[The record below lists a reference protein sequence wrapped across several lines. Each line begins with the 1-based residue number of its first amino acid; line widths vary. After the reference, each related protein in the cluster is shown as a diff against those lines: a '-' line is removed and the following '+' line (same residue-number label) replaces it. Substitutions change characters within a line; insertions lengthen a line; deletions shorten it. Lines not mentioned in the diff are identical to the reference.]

1 MPLPSRFD
9 VIIIGGGPAGL
20 SAGLYTARAKLKTLL
35 IEGSAIGGRMSE
47 AWEIENYP
55 GFTEAVH
62 GYDLGQKMFEQ
73 ATKFGVENAQSS
85 VTAIKVDG
93 TVKTVTTNIG
103 DYVAPAV
110 IIAGGSERR
119 KLGVPGE
126 KELAGR
132 GVSFCATCDGPFFRD
147 KVVAVIG
154 GGNGALNE
162 ATHISHFASKVYVI
176 HRRDA
181 MRATKVLQ
189 DKAFADPKIEFIWN
203 TDVAA
208 IEGESA
214 VERLKLKNAK
224 TGEESVLP
232 VGGVF
237 IAVGLVP
244 CTDYLKGVVDMDPY
258 GAVMTNDKMETN
270 MPGIYAAGDVRANS
284 VRQVVTAAGDGA
296 TAAIYAQKYISENDT
311 KNPNIEIGNI
321 IE

>member
-1 MPLPSRFD
+1 MPSPSRYD

-20 SAGLYTARAKLKTLL
+20 TAGLYTARAKLKTLL
-35 IEGSAIGGRMSE
+35 VEGSAIGGRMGE

-55 GFTEAVH
+55 GFTEAVN
-62 GYDLGQKMFEQ
+62 GYDLAQKMYQQ
-73 ATKFGVENAQSS
+73 ATRFGVEHAQTS
-85 VTAIKVDG
+85 VTAITLSGAD
-93 TVKTVTTNIG
+93 KTVTTPIG
-103 DYVAPAV
+103 DYMAPAV

-126 KELAGR
+126 KDFTGR

-203 TDVAA
+203 TEVAA
-208 IEGESA
+208 IEGEGA
-214 VERLKLKNAK
+214 VERLRLKNVK
-224 TGEESVLP
+224 TGEESVQP

-244 CTDYLKGVVDMDPY
+244 NTQYLKDLVAMDEY
-258 GAVMTNDKMETN
+258 GAVITNDKMETSI
-270 MPGIYAAGDVRANS
+270 PGIYAAGDVRANS

-296 TAAIYAQKYISENDT
+296 TAAVYAQKYISE
-311 KNPNIEIGNI
+311 K
-321 IE
+321 

>member
-1 MPLPSRFD
+1 MPAPSRYD
-9 VIIIGGGPAGL
+9 IIIVGGGPAGL
-20 SAGLYTARAKLKTLL
+20 SAALYTARAKLKTLL
-35 IEGSAIGGRMSE
+35 IEGSAIGGRMAE

-55 GFTEAVH
+55 GFIEAVH

-73 ATKFGVENAQSS
+73 ANKFGVEHAQTS
-85 VTAIKVDG
+85 VTAIKMDG
-93 TVKTVTTNIG
+93 ADKTVTTGIG

-132 GVSFCATCDGPFFRD
+132 GVSFCATCDGPFFRE
-147 KVVAVIG
+147 KVVAVVG

-162 ATHISHFASKVYVI
+162 ATHISHFATKVYVI

-189 DKAFADPKIEFIWN
+189 DKAFAYPKIQFIWD
-203 TDVAA
+203 TEVLA
-208 IEGESA
+208 IDGADS
-214 VERLKLKNAK
+214 VERLKLRNVK
-224 TGEESVLP
+224 TGAESTLD

-244 CTDYLKGVVDMDPY
+244 NTDYLKGLVNIDPY
-258 GAVMTNDKMETN
+258 GAVITNDKMETN
-270 MPGIYAAGDVRANS
+270 APGIYAAGDVRANS

-296 TAAIYAQKYISENDT
+296 TAAIYAQKYISE
-311 KNPNIEIGNI
+311 K
-321 IE
+321 

>member
-73 ATKFGVENAQSS
+73 ATKFGVEHAQSS

-93 TVKTVTTNIG
+93 TDKTVTTNIG

-147 KVVAVIG
+147 KVCAVVG
-154 GGNGALNE
+154 GGDAAMDEGLFV
-162 ATHISHFASKVYVI
+162 TRYASKVYVI

>member
-1 MPLPSRFD
+1 MPSPSRYD

-35 IEGSAIGGRMSE
+35 IEGSAIGGRMAE

-55 GFTEAVH
+55 GITEAVH

-73 ATKFGVENAQSS
+73 ATRFGVEHAQTS
-85 VTAIKVDG
+85 VTRISLDG
-93 TVKTVTTNIG
+93 ADKTVATNIG
-103 DYVAPAV
+103 DYIAPAV

-126 KELAGR
+126 KELTGR

-176 HRRDA
+176 HRRDS

-189 DKAFADPKIEFIWN
+189 DKAFADPKIEFIWH
-203 TDVAA
+203 TEVVA
-208 IEGESA
+208 IEGEGA
-214 VERLKLKNAK
+214 VERLKLKNIK
-224 TGEESVLP
+224 TGEASELP

-244 CTDYLKGVVDMDPY
+244 STEYIKGVVDIDQY
-258 GAVMTNDKMETN
+258 GAVITNDKMETN
-270 MPGIYAAGDVRANS
+270 VPGIYAAGDVRANS

-296 TAAIYAQKYISENDT
+296 TAAIYAQKYISE
-311 KNPNIEIGNI
+311 K
-321 IE
+321 

>member
-1 MPLPSRFD
+1 MPAPSRYD

-35 IEGSAIGGRMSE
+35 IEGSAIGGRMAE

-62 GYDLGQKMFEQ
+62 GYDLGQKMYKQ
-73 ATKFGVENAQSS
+73 TNKFGVEHAQTS
-85 VTAIKVDG
+85 VTGISIDG
-93 TVKTVTTNIG
+93 SDKTVATLIG
-103 DYVAPAV
+103 DYIAPAV

-147 KVVAVIG
+147 RVVAVAG

-176 HRRDA
+176 HRRDSL
-181 MRATKVLQ
+181 RATKVLQ
-189 DKAFADPKIEFIWN
+189 DKAFADPKISFIWD
-203 TDVAA
+203 TDITA
-208 IEGESA
+208 IEGEGS
-214 VERLKLKNAK
+214 VERLKLRNVK
-224 TGEESVLP
+224 TGEESTLD

-244 CTDYLKGVVDMDPY
+244 STAYLKGVVEMDPY
-258 GAVMTNDKMETN
+258 GAVITNDKMETN
-270 MPGIYAAGDVRANS
+270 VPGIYAAGDVRANS

-296 TAAIYAQKYISENDT
+296 TAAIYAQKYISE
-311 KNPNIEIGNI
+311 K
-321 IE
+321 

>member
-1 MPLPSRFD
+1 MPSPSRFD

-20 SAGLYTARAKLKTLL
+20 SAGLYTSRAKLKTLL
-35 IEGSAIGGRMSE
+35 IEGSAIGGRMAE

-73 ATKFGVENAQSS
+73 ATKFGVEHAQTS
-85 VTAIKVDG
+85 VTAIKIDG
-93 TVKTVTTNIG
+93 IDKTVTTNIG
-103 DYVAPAV
+103 DYIAPAI

-126 KELAGR
+126 KELSGR

-176 HRRDA
+176 HRRDT

-208 IEGESA
+208 IEGEGA

-244 CTDYLKGVVDMDPY
+244 CTDYLKGVVDVDQY

-270 MPGIYAAGDVRANS
+270 APGIYAAGDVRANS

-296 TAAIYAQKYISENDT
+296 TAAIYAQKYISEKDT
-311 KNPNIEIGNI
+311 KNPNAETGNI

>member
-1 MPLPSRFD
+1 MPAASRYD

-20 SAGLYTARAKLKTLL
+20 TAALYSARGKLKTLV
-35 IEGSAIGGRMSE
+35 IEGSAIGGRMAE

-55 GFTEAVH
+55 GFTEPVH

-73 ATKFGVENAQSS
+73 ANKFGVEHAQTS
-85 VTAIKVDG
+85 VIGIKVDG
-93 TVKTVTTNIG
+93 TDKTVTTGLG

-126 KELAGR
+126 KELTGR
-132 GVSFCATCDGPFFRD
+132 GVSFCATCDGPFFRE

-162 ATHISHFASKVYVI
+162 ATHISHFAGKVYVI
-176 HRRDA
+176 HRRDS

-189 DKAFADPKIEFIWN
+189 DKAFADPKISFIWD
-203 TDVAA
+203 TEVTA
-208 IEGESA
+208 IEGIDS
-214 VERLKLKNAK
+214 VERLKLKNVK
-224 TGEESVLP
+224 TGGESTLELQ
-232 VGGVF
+232 GVF

-244 CTDYLKGVVDMDPY
+244 NTDYLKGLVNIDPY
-258 GAVMTNDKMETN
+258 GAVITNDKMETN
-270 MPGIYAAGDVRANS
+270 VPGIYAAGDVRANS

-296 TAAIYAQKYISENDT
+296 TAAVYAQKYISE
-311 KNPNIEIGNI
+311 K
-321 IE
+321 

>member
-1 MPLPSRFD
+1 MPAPSRYD
-9 VIIIGGGPAGL
+9 IIIVGGGPAGL
-20 SAGLYTARAKLKTLL
+20 SAALYTARAKLKTLL
-35 IEGSAIGGRMSE
+35 IEGSAIGGRMAE

-55 GFTEAVH
+55 GFIEAVH

-73 ATKFGVENAQSS
+73 ANKFGVEHAQTS

-93 TVKTVTTNIG
+93 ADKTVTTGIG

-132 GVSFCATCDGPFFRD
+132 GVSFCATCDGPFFRE
-147 KVVAVIG
+147 KVVAVVG

-189 DKAFADPKIEFIWN
+189 DKAFADPKIQFIWD
-203 TDVAA
+203 TEVLA
-208 IEGESA
+208 IEGTDQ
-214 VERLKLKNAK
+214 VERLKLRNVK
-224 TGEESVLP
+224 TGAESSLD

-244 CTDYLKGVVDMDPY
+244 NTDYLKGLVNIDPLRRRHHQRQ
-258 GAVMTNDKMETN
+258 D
-270 MPGIYAAGDVRANS
+270 GD
-284 VRQVVTAAGDGA
+284 
-296 TAAIYAQKYISENDT
+296 
-311 KNPNIEIGNI
+311 
-321 IE
+321 